1 MPLLEERMSEDERDI
16 TAIQEYIL
24 KQINGLRHGYTTLS
38 RQEQNEILLGLAL
51 NWIQFQMEKEKIK
64 GDEKR

>member
-1 MPLLEERMSEDERDI
+1 MSEDERDI